1 MALASLKRRL
11 DRKTNQFIWFARRK
25 YIARKEKLVEGQ
37 QLFHWDRI
45 KYLRTDLI
53 RSLLT
58 SYPSK
63 SYLEIGCENDRNFNA
78 VPVGKRT
85 GVDPASGGTHRMTSD
100 AFFATNTDMFDF
112 VFIDG
117 LHTYEQVRR
126 DVVNSLR
133 FLEPGGIIAIHD
145 MLPASWEFEHVP
157 RLHRLWTGS
166 VWKVAYEIKERF
178 GNKFGIVV
186 ANHGVG
192 VIFNDLPS
200 FEPFSS
206 VEPEHIKKM
215 RFADFERDHKDFNL
229 VPVGKVADFI
239 KQRSY
244 SP

>member
-1 MALASLKRRL
+1 MALASIKRRL
-11 DRKTNQFIWFARRK
+11 DRQVNNFVWLVRRK
-25 YIARKEKLVEGQ
+25 YVARKEKLAEGR
-37 QLFHWDRI
+37 QLFHWGRVN
-45 KYLRTDLI
+45 YLRTDLI
-53 RSLLT
+53 RALLA

-78 VPVGKRT
+78 PSVARKI

-100 AFFATNTDMFDF
+100 AFFATNTEKFDF

-117 LHTYEQVRR
+117 LHTYEQARR

-145 MLPASWEFEHVP
+145 MLPASWEVEHVP
-157 RLHRLWTGS
+157 RLHDIWTGT

-186 ANHGVG
+186 ANHGIG

-200 FEPFSS
+200 YEAFSS
-206 VEPEHIKKM
+206 VEPERIKAL
-215 RFADFERDHKDFNL
+215 RFADFERDHKNFNL
-229 VPVGKVADFI
+229 VPVEKVADFV

-244 SP
+244 SS